1 MSETKIT
8 DRDRYKKIA
17 ETIPEYAEWANKKI
31 EAMDKRNE
39 KRKNAPKKEKPEAIA
54 FKASVLA
61 LVTDTPQ
68 TSKAIADALG
78 VSFQKVTPVLTALVD
93 EGKVVQVK
101 DKSTKAYI
109 LATEVEVELE
119 SEGE

>member
-1 MSETKIT
+1 MSEIKIT

-54 FKASVLA
+54 FKASVFA
-61 LVTDTPQ
+61 LITDKPQ
-68 TSKAIADALG
+68 TSKAIADTLG
-78 VSFQKVTPVLTALVD
+78 VSFQKVTPVLTTLVD

-101 DKSTKAYI
+101 EKSTKAYI

-119 SEGE
+119 NEGE

>member
-1 MSETKIT
+1 MSEIKIT

-17 ETIPEYAEWANKKI
+17 ETIPEYADWANKKI

-61 LVTDTPQ
+61 LITDKPQ

-78 VSFQKVTPVLTALVD
+78 VSFQKVTPVLTTLVD

-101 DKSTKAYI
+101 EKSTKAYI

-119 SEGE
+119 NVGE

>member
-1 MSETKIT
+1 MSEIKIT

-17 ETIPEYAEWANKKI
+17 ETIPEYADWANKKI

-61 LVTDTPQ
+61 LITDKPQ
-68 TSKAIADALG
+68 TSKAIADTLG

-101 DKSTKAYI
+101 EKSTKAYI

-119 SEGE
+119 NEGE

>member
-61 LVTDTPQ
+61 LITDKPQ
-68 TSKAIADALG
+68 TSKAIADTLG

-101 DKSTKAYI
+101 EKSTKAYI

>member
-31 EAMDKRNE
+31 EAMDNRNK

-61 LVTDTPQ
+61 LITDVPQ

-78 VSFQKVTPVLTALVD
+78 VSFQKVTPVLTALVKED
-93 EGKVVQVK
+93 KVVQVK
-101 DKSTKAYI
+101 EKSTKAYI

-119 SEGE
+119 NEGE

>member
-1 MSETKIT
+1 MSEIKIT

-31 EAMDKRNE
+31 DAMDKRNE

-61 LVTDTPQ
+61 LITDTPQ

-78 VSFQKVTPVLTALVD
+78 VNFQKVTPVLTALVE

-101 DKSTKAYI
+101 EKSTKAYI

-119 SEGE
+119 GE

>member
-1 MSETKIT
+1 MSEIKIT
-8 DRDRYKKIA
+8 DRERYTKIA

-31 EAMDKRNE
+31 KAMDNRNE

-61 LVTDTPQ
+61 LITDTPQ

-78 VSFQKVTPVLTALVD
+78 VNFQKVTPVLTALVE

-101 DKSTKAYI
+101 EKSTKAYI

-119 SEGE
+119 NEGE

>member
-1 MSETKIT
+1 MSEIKIT

-17 ETIPEYAEWANKKI
+17 EAIPEYAEWANKKI

-61 LVTDTPQ
+61 LITDKPQ
-68 TSKAIADALG
+68 TSKAIADTLG

-101 DKSTKAYI
+101 EKSTKAYI

-119 SEGE
+119 NEGE

>member
-1 MSETKIT
+1 MSEIKIT

-17 ETIPEYAEWANKKI
+17 ETIPEYADWANKKI

-61 LVTDTPQ
+61 LITDKPQ

-78 VSFQKVTPVLTALVD
+78 VSFQKVTPVLTALVE

-101 DKSTKAYI
+101 EKSTKAYI

-119 SEGE
+119 NEGE

>member
-1 MSETKIT
+1 MSEIKIT

-17 ETIPEYAEWANKKI
+17 ETIPEYADWANKKI

-61 LVTDTPQ
+61 LITDKPQ
-68 TSKAIADALG
+68 TSKAIADTLG

-101 DKSTKAYI
+101 EKSTKAYI

>member
-1 MSETKIT
+1 MSEIKIT

-61 LVTDTPQ
+61 LITDKPQ
-68 TSKAIADALG
+68 TSKAIADTLG

-101 DKSTKAYI
+101 EKSTKAYI

-119 SEGE
+119 NEGE

>member
-1 MSETKIT
+1 MSEIKIT

-17 ETIPEYAEWANKKI
+17 EAIPEYADWANKKI

-61 LVTDTPQ
+61 LITDTPQ
-68 TSKAIADALG
+68 TSKVIGDALG

-101 DKSTKAYI
+101 EKSTKAYV

-119 SEGE
+119 GEGE

>member
-1 MSETKIT
+1 MSEIKIT

-17 ETIPEYAEWANKKI
+17 EAIPEYADWANKKI
-31 EAMDKRNE
+31 EAMDKRNA

-61 LVTDTPQ
+61 LITDTPQ
-68 TSKAIADALG
+68 TSKAIGDALG

-101 DKSTKAYI
+101 EKSTKAYI

-119 SEGE
+119 GE

>member
-1 MSETKIT
+1 MSEIKIT

-31 EAMDKRNE
+31 DAMDKRNE

-61 LVTDTPQ
+61 LVTDAPQ

-78 VSFQKVTPVLTALVD
+78 VSFQKVTPVLTALVE

-101 DKSTKAYI
+101 EKSTKAYI

-119 SEGE
+119 GEGE

>member
-1 MSETKIT
+1 MSEIKIT
-8 DRDRYKKIA
+8 DRNRYKKIA
-17 ETIPEYAEWANKKI
+17 ETIPEYADWANKKI

-61 LVTDTPQ
+61 LITDKPQ

-78 VSFQKVTPVLTALVD
+78 VSFQKVTPVLTTLVD

-101 DKSTKAYI
+101 EKSTKAYI

-119 SEGE
+119 NEGE

>member
-1 MSETKIT
+1 MSEIKIT

-17 ETIPEYAEWANKKI
+17 EAIPEYAEWANKKI
-31 EAMDKRNE
+31 EAMNKRIE
-39 KRKNAPKKEKPEAIA
+39 KRKSTPKKEKPEAIA

-68 TSKAIADALG
+68 TSKAIGDALG

-101 DKSTKAYI
+101 EKSTKAYI

-119 SEGE
+119 GE

>member
-1 MSETKIT
+1 MSEIKIT

-17 ETIPEYAEWANKKI
+17 ETIPEYADWANKKI

-61 LVTDTPQ
+61 LITDKPK
-68 TSKAIADALG
+68 TSKAIGDALG

-101 DKSTKAYI
+101 EKSTKAYV

-119 SEGE
+119 NEGE

>member
-1 MSETKIT
+1 MSAEIKIT
-8 DRDRYKKIA
+8 DRERYTKIA

-31 EAMDKRNE
+31 KAMDNRNE
-39 KRKNAPKKEKPEAIA
+39 KRKNTPKKEKPEAIA

-61 LVTDTPQ
+61 LITDTPQ

-78 VSFQKVTPVLTALVD
+78 VNFQKVTPALTALVK
-93 EGKVVQVK
+93 ENKVVQVK
-101 DKSTKAYI
+101 EKSTKAYI
-109 LATEVEVELE
+109 LATEVELE